1 LTFLNQV
8 HPAIINIKITPGE
21 KGMKDLPIVII
32 TGLSGS
38 GKSTVM
44 NTLEDIGFFCL
55 DNLPIVLLPK
65 FIELRLSSSSEITKV
80 AVVIDIR
87 GGEFLKEAP
96 KIIRELKDAG
106 YPIEIIFLECSDEVL
121 LRRYSETRR
130 HHPLIKEESITK
142 GIQKEREMLLDL
154 KKEANKVIDTSTYNV
169 HQLRDVIIQY
179 FDRVAARRKITIY
192 LQSFG
197 FKYGIPSTSELVID
211 VRFLPNPY
219 FVEDLKG
226 RTGMDREVAN
236 FVMKRKE
243 TREFLK
249 HFYRLIEFL
258 LPFYEKEGKSYLTIS
273 IGCTGGRHRSVAI
286 VEEIRRHLDRDRYV
300 VTTNH
305 RDIQKE

>member
-1 LTFLNQV
+1 
-8 HPAIINIKITPGE
+8 
-21 KGMKDLPIVII
+21 MKDLPIVII

-38 GKSTVM
+38 GKSTAM
-44 NTLEDIGFFCL
+44 NALEDIGFFCL
-55 DNLPIVLLPK
+55 DNMPIVLLPK
-65 FIELRLSSSSEITKV
+65 FLELRLSSSSEITKV

-96 KIIRELKDAG
+96 KIIRELKEAG

-130 HHPLIKEESITK
+130 HHPLVKEESITK
-142 GIQKEREMLLDL
+142 GIQKEREMLVDL
-154 KKEANKVIDTSTYNV
+154 KREATKVIDTSPYNV
-169 HQLRDVIIQY
+169 HQLRDVIIKY
-179 FDRVAARRKITIY
+179 FDTASARRRINIY

-197 FKYGIPSTSELVID
+197 FKYGIPSTSDLVID

-226 RTGMDREVAN
+226 KSGIDKEVAH
-236 FVMKRKE
+236 FVMNRKE

-249 HFYRLIEFL
+249 HFFRLIEFL
-258 LPFYEKEGKSYLTIS
+258 LPLYEKEGKSYLTIS

-286 VEEIRRHLDRDRYV
+286 VEEISKHLDRDRYV
-300 VTTNH
+300 VITSH

>member
-1 LTFLNQV
+1 
-8 HPAIINIKITPGE
+8 
-21 KGMKDLPIVII
+21 MKDLPIVII

-44 NTLEDIGFFCL
+44 NALEDIGFFCL
-55 DNLPIVLLPK
+55 DNMPIVLLPK
-65 FIELRLSSSSEITKV
+65 FLELRLSSAREIQKV

-106 YPIEIIFLECSDEVL
+106 YPIEIIYLECSDEVL

-130 HHPLIKEESITK
+130 QHPLVKEESIAQ
-142 GIQKEREMLLDL
+142 GIQKEREMLIDL
-154 KKEANKVIDTSTYNV
+154 KREADKVIDTSPYNV
-169 HQLRDVIIQY
+169 HQLRDVIIKY
-179 FDRVAARRKITIY
+179 FANASAKRKINIY

-197 FKYGIPSTSELVID
+197 YKYGIPSTSDLVID

-219 FVEDLKG
+219 FVEELKG
-226 RTGMDREVAN
+226 RTGIDPEVAH
-236 FVMKRKE
+236 FVMNRKE

-249 HFYRLIEFL
+249 RFFKLIEFL
-258 LPFYEKEGKSYLTIS
+258 LPLYEKEGKSYLTIS

-286 VEEIRRHLDRDRYV
+286 VEEIKNHLDRGQYV
-300 VTTNH
+300 VITNH